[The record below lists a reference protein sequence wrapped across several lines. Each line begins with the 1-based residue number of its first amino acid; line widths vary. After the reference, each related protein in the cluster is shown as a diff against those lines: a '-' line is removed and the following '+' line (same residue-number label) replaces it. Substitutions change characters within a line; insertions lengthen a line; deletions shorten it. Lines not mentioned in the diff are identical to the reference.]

1 MDIKYEIKKTIKT
14 RFIAGILVIV
24 PLFVAIAVLKFVI
37 ESIDNFLGPYLFK
50 LVGKHIDF
58 PLMGLAVTLALIILT
73 GILTTNVFGQRIFN
87 FWETLLMKIP
97 YFNTIYSAARQVV
110 EGFAVPEKRSFER
123 VVLVEYPRKGI
134 FAMGLLANRI
144 TIISSEAKRE
154 FVSIFIPNTPTP
166 FTGIAILYP
175 ESEVTYLDITIEEAL
190 KFIVSGSVSSPK
202 IMNTI
207 AAGKLLA
214 DNERESSEIDQGLE
228 T

>member
-1 MDIKYEIKKTIKT
+1 MRSREKK
-14 RFIAGILVIV
+14 
-24 PLFVAIAVLKFVI
+24 
-37 ESIDNFLGPYLFK
+37 
-50 LVGKHIDF
+50 
-58 PLMGLAVTLALIILT
+58 
-73 GILTTNVFGQRIFN
+73 
-87 FWETLLMKIP
+87 
-97 YFNTIYSAARQVV
+97 
-110 EGFAVPEKRSFER
+110 SFER